1 MSMTRETTH
10 ETTRRLGWDD
20 GRWTNEPV
28 SVRITPGGDGSRDH
42 LVVEPASGSDL
53 WRTTSY
59 GFVHDDA
66 PGLLTDL
73 PDGAA
78 MEVDFVLGG
87 SEQFDQA
94 GILVRADAEY
104 WIKAGVEFADG
115 SLQLG
120 AVVTAGVSD
129 WSAGQVSSWVGRRIG
144 VRVSRSGDALTVR
157 ARVEDEPWPARAP
170 RPDRPGGAVAGRAV
184 LLRADPGRS
193 GGRVPRLADRRRRQ
207 RAALSASVTPSAHS
221 KGAYLPPLN
230 ERNRQRAHARAARDP
245 TRRDQLRMSLRRNH
259 QYAAAIV
266 MTP

>member
-144 VRVSRSGDALTVR
+144 VRVSRCGDALTVR
-157 ARVEDEPWPARAP
+157 ARVEDEPWRL
-170 RPDRPGGAVAGRAV
+170 V
-184 LLRADPGRS
+184 
-193 GGRVPRLADRRRRQ
+193 RLAPIDP
-207 RAALSASVTPSAHS
+207 AAPWQAGPFCCA
-221 KGAYLPPLN
+221 
-230 ERNRQRAHARAARDP
+230 P
-245 TRRDQLRMSLRRNH
+245 TRAGLEVEFLDWRIGADSALH
-259 QYAAAIV
+259 
-266 MTP
+266 